1 MNVSI
6 WLSRLI
12 CPVHLLVFPQNGS
25 YVLPILWVG
34 HPLKLVCPMQTPV
47 PSLSPS
53 VFCSSYGMAVQIDGQ
68 QPDAL
73 TMRVIGVFQAIN
85 SDLSNVLY
93 YVLQM
98 KPRSWSTK
106 CIYFCL
112 EDFKNQIINI
122 FHSYSELELQF
133 YKY

>member
-1 MNVSI
+1 MF
-6 WLSRLI
+6 
-12 CPVHLLVFPQNGS
+12 VFPQNGS
-25 YVLPILWVG
+25 YVLPMLWIG
-34 HPLKLVCPMQTPV
+34 HPFKLVCPMQTPV

-73 TMRVIGVFQAIN
+73 TMRVTGVFQAMN
-85 SDLSNVLY
+85 SDLSNVFY

-98 KPRSWSTK
+98 NPRSLSRR
-106 CIYFCL
+106 CIYSCL
-112 EDFKNQIINI
+112 DNFKNQIINI
-122 FHSYSELELQF
+122 FHSYNELEHLRLQF